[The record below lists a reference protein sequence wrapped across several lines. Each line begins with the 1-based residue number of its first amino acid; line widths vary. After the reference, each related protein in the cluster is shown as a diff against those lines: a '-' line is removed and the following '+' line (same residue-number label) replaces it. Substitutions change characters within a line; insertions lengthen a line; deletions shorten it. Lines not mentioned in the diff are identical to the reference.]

1 MPTFAQTFKA
11 VENNIN
17 SLIFNFGYKLADFY
31 TYEAENTMAVFAYA
45 TYIEKPK
52 KIFSKKSN
60 KFIRL
65 STAPLR
71 LEIDLDF
78 GWGENTFSIYEL
90 YKLEGDFKFPER
102 KYSLYEAMYDEKQLQ
117 SEFERLIEIFKLCGK
132 RFLSNDILLKHD
144 LEQQRQNI
152 SSTTKNEIIFK
163 KAEKAFKDHLWEDVV
178 TLLTDKENSL
188 SSLNQMRLKYAKKMV
203 QKSNDKLF

>member
-1 MPTFAQTFKA
+1 MITFTQTFKN

-17 SLIFNFGYKLADFY
+17 SLISNLGYKLEDLH
-31 TYEAENTMAVFAYA
+31 TYEADNTMAVFASA
-45 TYIEKPK
+45 TYIEKSK
-52 KIFSKKSN
+52 KLFSKRSN

-65 STAPLR
+65 SIAPLR

-78 GWGENTFSIYEL
+78 GWGENTFTIYEL
-90 YKLEGDFKFPER
+90 YKLEGNFKFPER

-117 SEFERLIEIFKLCGK
+117 FEFERLIKIFQLCGK
-132 RFLSNDILLKHD
+132 RFLSNDILLKRD

-152 SSTTKNEIIFK
+152 SSVTKNEMISK

-178 TLLTDKENSL
+178 TLLTGKENSL
-188 SSLNQMRLKYAKKMV
+188 SSLNQMRLKYAKKKI
-203 QKSNDKLF
+203 QKIK

>member
-1 MPTFAQTFKA
+1 M
-11 VENNIN
+11 
-17 SLIFNFGYKLADFY
+17 ADLH
-31 TYEAENTMAVFAYA
+31 TYEADNNMAVFASA

-52 KIFSKKSN
+52 KLFSKKSN

-65 STAPLR
+65 SIAPLR

-78 GWGENTFSIYEL
+78 GWGENTFTIYEL
-90 YKLEGDFKFPER
+90 YKLEGNFKFPER

-117 SEFERLIEIFKLCGK
+117 FEFERLIEIFKLCGK
-132 RFLSNDILLKHD
+132 RFLSNDMLLKRD

-152 SSTTKNEIIFK
+152 SSVTKNEMISK

-178 TLLTDKENSL
+178 TLLTGKENSL
-188 SSLNQMRLKYAKKMV
+188 SSLNQMRLKYAKKKI
-203 QKSNDKLF
+203 QKFK